1 MNATR
6 LELIDMV
13 RIHAE
18 SGMEQALKQNDITA
32 EEYTA
37 ITQIY
42 LLVKVLDKLEEINK
56 SLNLISMYTRGDK
69 VYE

>member
-1 MNATR
+1 MDITKF
-6 LELIDMV
+6 EIIDRV

-18 SGMEQALKQNDITA
+18 GAMEQALKQQDITA

-37 ITQIY
+37 ITQTY

-69 VYE
+69 AYE